1 MNASARPSPPA
12 SIPLPSW
19 HGSDSANY
27 DLFAKAGQTHVRS
40 AVRRR
45 GLPDE
50 RDLARVR
57 PEETDIRE
65 LVGSVSS
72 LMAVARDDD
81 GRIYA
86 VHGGQRVRRGKK
98 RRRFRRTGEV
108 VCVKYDGGRKRG
120 LPRHTGAHIGCRPAT
135 NMTSEIVPSA
145 QAADLGDRGET
156 DSGEPEELHLQHPS
170 RPPRVAPLDQ
180 DRTLV
185 GASGNH
191 SGVRA
196 AVPQNGQADL
206 PLHSQKV

>member
-86 VHGGQRVRRGKK
+86 VHMDNEYGEARNGGGVDVQAKLFVSSMMEGGSEACPDTQVPTSDVGRP
-98 RRRFRRTGEV
+98 RT
-108 VCVKYDGGRKRG
+108 
-120 LPRHTGAHIGCRPAT
+120 
-135 NMTSEIVPSA
+135 
-145 QAADLGDRGET
+145 
-156 DSGEPEELHLQHPS
+156 
-170 RPPRVAPLDQ
+170 
-180 DRTLV
+180 
-185 GASGNH
+185 
-191 SGVRA
+191 
-196 AVPQNGQADL
+196 
-206 PLHSQKV
+206 